1 MLKTEIET
9 SGGIHKILFATDL
22 TDASRKAFKYARA
35 VARHFQVP
43 VTIAHVLGA
52 SASDWP
58 NFGTDPQYKKL
69 WHDTKRRVDRL
80 EGELHRAGFQADGVL
95 LEGDPVP
102 GILKAVK
109 HHKVDLLILGTH
121 GSKNLNRLLLGSTAE
136 EVLRK
141 ASCPV
146 LTVGSDIHDPKRGDR
161 LFRRIILATHLNP
174 KAAAAVVHAF
184 SLVAEQ
190 ATHVS
195 ICHVIPE
202 GGTKTADTAV
212 LQRKLMQTVKKLIAE
227 DIRSKCE
234 AEYIVEYGKASD
246 EILEL
251 AGKQHADLIILGAHP
266 ASAVVTHLAPGIAF
280 RVILGA
286 ACPVLTIRI

>member
-1 MLKTEIET
+1 
-9 SGGIHKILFATDL
+9 
-22 TDASRKAFKYARA
+22 
-35 VARHFQVP
+35 
-43 VTIAHVLGA
+43 
-52 SASDWP
+52 
-58 NFGTDPQYKKL
+58 
-69 WHDTKRRVDRL
+69 
-80 EGELHRAGFQADGVL
+80 L

-109 HHKVDLLILGTH
+109 HHKADLLILGTH
-121 GSKNLNRLLLGSTAE
+121 GSKNLNRLLLGSTAD

-146 LTVGSDIHDPKRGDR
+146 LTVGPNIHDPKRGDS
-161 LFRRIILATHLNP
+161 LFSKIVLATDLNP
-174 KAAAAVVHAF
+174 KAAAAVAHAF

-202 GGTKTADTAV
+202 GDTKTADTAL
-212 LQRKLMQTVKKLIAE
+212 LQRELMHAVKKLIPE
-227 DIRSKCE
+227 DIRNKCE
-234 AEYIVEYGKASD
+234 AEYIVEYGNASD
-246 EILEL
+246 EILEH
-251 AGKQHADLIILGAHP
+251 AEKQNADLIILGAHP

-286 ACPVLTIRI
+286 ACPVLTIHI